1 MAAVARAI
9 QLLRRIRLGMVLN
22 TLQLLRRIRRPMA
35 HHIHPGMVHRTPPLR
50 RRNPPME
57 LTRPAAAAAH
67 APRVVLPIRPSR
79 PTLRLPT
86 HRPQGRAHPQRPP
99 IPQSHIQSPAALM
112 HQRRPCEPRST
123 LHTTIRTAR

>member
-9 QLLRRIRLGMVLN
+9 QLLRRIRLGMVLH

-35 HHIHPGMVHRTPPLR
+35 HHIHPGMAHRTPPLR
-50 RRNPPME
+50 RRIRPME
-57 LTRPAAAAAH
+57 LTRPAAAH

-99 IPQSHIQSPAALM
+99 IPQSHIQSPAVPM

-123 LHTTIRTAR
+123 LHTTTRTAR